1 MSKPRFAIRTIR
13 NGRVKIFHRWFE
25 PQEKWEEYDGRLE
38 GLRYAFG
45 LYYNPHYPY
54 VNPTESMEP
63 YVYLWGS
70 EEQYHDPE
78 LLDFRGP
85 EITKDGGLPWIF
97 WNEVEDD

>member
-1 MSKPRFAIRTIR
+1 MMSKPRFAIRTIR

-25 PQEKWEEYDGRLE
+25 PSEQWREYDGRLE

-45 LYYNPHYPY
+45 LYYSDD
-54 VNPTESMEP
+54 VMEP

-78 LLDFRGP
+78 IFEEFNGP
-85 EITKDGGLPWIF
+85 EVTKDGGLPWIF
-97 WNEVEDD
+97 WDEVEDE